1 MFVFFIPFNFSLSR
15 YGNDACINASCM
27 TTYHFHYAKVHIFFH
42 IQNISVY
49 FFSTELLNA
58 TFIICL
64 ILAISVL
71 VSMSKQ
77 VHLEAKTHIGIFKI
91 LQAGLN
97 K

>member
-49 FFSTELLNA
+49 FFQQSY
-58 TFIICL
+58 
-64 ILAISVL
+64 
-71 VSMSKQ
+71 
-77 VHLEAKTHIGIFKI
+77 
-91 LQAGLN
+91 
-97 K
+97 